1 MNAPIASPP
10 APAAHT
16 DLATLRIRAA
26 DGGPDDWM
34 RLAQALRADVVNDEV
49 FDLNRRAAEV
59 GHVAGQ
65 IEHARMLMY
74 GVACDPNP
82 IAAAHWFGRAEAAGQ
97 PVAGYFLA
105 LLALGSVA
113 LPRDGRINQRVLA
126 AVQANFP
133 PAIRAAAIHFGR
145 RSHPRDQDTCL
156 RLLSHGTNLGD
167 AVAAQ
172 LLTERLARGEGCQA
186 QPEAAAGLRAQLA
199 AAGVATLPVVSA
211 AIPPVVYPLRESG
224 LVPPGTLA
232 LEDALQAAPM
242 QMLSQTPHVMQI
254 DNLLS
259 ADECRLL
266 IACAMPNLRRSQAI
280 DPLMGQPSPM
290 ELRTSSDASFDPIV
304 EDLAMRLVQLRIARS
319 ARMELTHAEHLIVL
333 RYLPGEEYRPH
344 RDYRPTSSLQNDQPQ
359 AGNRARTIC
368 VYLNDVEA
376 GGETEFPI
384 GGIRVKPQAG
394 RAVVFDNLH
403 PDGRPDENSLH
414 AGLPVKRGEKWLATL
429 WLRERRYRH
438 Y

>member
-1 MNAPIASPP
+1 MNTPTVSVPSSAVNAG
-10 APAAHT
+10 
-16 DLATLRIRAA
+16 LAELRARAA

-34 RLAQALRADVVNDEV
+34 RLAQALRADDIDEEV
-49 FDLNRRAAEV
+49 FDLYRRAAEA

-82 IAAAHWFGRAEAAGQ
+82 MAAVRWFERAEAAGQ

-156 RLLSHGTNLGD
+156 RLLSHATNLGD

-172 LLTERLARGEGCQA
+172 LLAERLARGEGCQA

-199 AAGVATLPVVSA
+199 AVGVGAMPAVTAPT
-211 AIPPVVYPLRESG
+211 PPVVYPLRESG

-232 LEDALQAAPM
+232 LEDALQAAPV
-242 QMLSQTPHVMQI
+242 QVLSRAPHVMRI
-254 DNLLS
+254 DELLS

-266 IACAMPNLRRSQAI
+266 IACATPNLHRSQAL
-280 DPLMGQPSPM
+280 DPLTGQALPM
-290 ELRTSSDASFDPIV
+290 ALRTSSDASFDPIV
-304 EDLAMRLVQLRIARS
+304 EDLALRLVQLRIARS

-333 RYLPGEEYRPH
+333 RYRPGEEYRPH
-344 RDYRPTSSLQNDQPQ
+344 RDYRPASSLRNDRPQ

-376 GGETEFPI
+376 GGETEFPVP
-384 GGIRVKPQAG
+384 GVRVAPRAG

-403 PDGRPDENSLH
+403 PDGRPDEDSLH
-414 AGLPVKRGEKWLATL
+414 AGLPVARGEKWLATL